1 MLSPWITSA
10 LGGLNLRK
18 LDVGTYWKMPAIL
31 IIFTGSSCGETA
43 GPVQKASSISC
54 IYLIEHNY

>member
-1 MLSPWITSA
+1 MISA

-31 IIFTGSSCGETA
+31 IILTGICCGETA
-43 GPVQKASSISC
+43 GQVHETSSISC
-54 IYLIEHNY
+54 IYLI